1 MKTIS
6 ASADVMKLYVDNKCP
21 VRNIQ
26 RQFNAYYPFLKL
38 EFFTTQLTDKNFFKA
53 TPLACEVVKDLF
65 SKNLKGTI
73 NVTKARTVAEVEND
87 FKNEFGLVAQ
97 IFRLSG
103 NVWIETTLTDD
114 WTLEKQNKEGEQ
126 ISCHF
131 TTKLSKGL

>member
-38 EFFTTQLTDKNFFKA
+38 EFFTTQLTDKNFLKA
-53 TPLACEVVKDLF
+53 TPLACESVKHLF
-65 SKNLKGTI
+65 SKNLEGTI
-73 NVTKARTVAEVEND
+73 NVAKARTVAEVEND
-87 FKNEFGLVAQ
+87 FKTEFGLSAQ

-126 ISCHF
+126 ISSHF
-131 TTKLSKGL
+131 TTKLSKRL